1 MQTKEYTLDIG
12 GKTITA
18 QFNDLTN
25 QANGSVILSCENTVV
40 MATAVMSDNKKDGLD
55 YFPLSVEYEE
65 RYYSVG
71 KILGGRFMRRE
82 GRPTTNAILTG
93 RMIDRTVRPLFEQYI
108 RNEVQVIITILSL
121 GQYSPDILAINAAS
135 LALAT
140 SDIPWNGPV
149 SAVRIGANNSEE
161 FIINPFFK
169 SEEEELKGR
178 LDLIACGKDKHLN
191 MIEVRANEISDEL
204 TAKAFQ
210 KASDEIEK
218 IQEFQKK
225 VVKEIGKEKTMVEK
239 SELSS
244 EAIELFKSDIEP
256 RLEEMVF
263 NEKGNE
269 TIEKLKNIWIKSF
282 IEKTGET
289 NISLPLAFYEETID
303 DLIHKEALE
312 NNRRVDGRSMDQI
325 RSLYAQAGGVAP
337 SVHGVGIFY
346 RGGTHVFS
354 ALTLGGRRDALALDG
369 IEIGKEKRFIHHYN
383 FPPFSTGETGR
394 VGGTNRRMIG
404 HGALAE
410 KALLAVLPSEEEFP
424 YTIRIVSEAMASNG
438 STSMAST
445 CGSTIALMD
454 AGVPIKAPVAGIA
467 MGLIMKN
474 ESNYKILTDIQG
486 PEDHYGDMDF
496 KVTGTKN
503 GITAI
508 QMDVK
513 VDGIPIKILS
523 EALTS
528 AQKARLE
535 ILDVITKE
543 ISEPRPEIPSHA
555 PKIIKLEIKPEQIGG
570 VIGPGGKVI
579 NHIKE
584 SMGVDEIDINDDG
597 SVYITGKQE
606 TVENAKKMI
615 EALTRSYSVGDRF
628 EGRVVKIFDFGAI
641 VEIGPQTDGLV
652 HISEI
657 ASFRVED
664 INKVLRE
671 GMIVPVIIKETD
683 GRGKIKLSIKEAD
696 PKFIKLVKKEN
707 ESKPITTT
715 ATKPKRNIG

>member
-1 MQTKEYTLDIG
+1 MQTKEYTLDID

-18 QFNDLTN
+18 QFNDLAN
-25 QANGSVILSCENTVV
+25 QTNGSVILSCEKTVV
-40 MATAVMSDNKKDGLD
+40 MATVVMSTNTKDGLD

-65 RYYSVG
+65 KYYAVG

-93 RMIDRTVRPLFEQYI
+93 RMIDRTIRPLFEQHI
-108 RNEVQVIITILSL
+108 RNEVQVIITVLSI

-149 SAVRIGANNSEE
+149 SAVRIGTDDIGKFTVNPFSNSEE
-161 FIINPFFK
+161 ETLAK
-169 SEEEELKGR
+169 
-178 LDLIACGKDKHLN
+178 LDLIACGKDGNLN
-191 MIEVRANEISDEL
+191 MIEIGASEVSDEI
-204 TAKAFQ
+204 TKKAFQ
-210 KASDEIEK
+210 KASEEIEK
-218 IQEFQKK
+218 IQDFQKK
-225 VVKEIGKEKTMVEK
+225 ITKELGKEKVVIEK
-239 SELSS
+239 IELSN
-244 EAIELFKSDIEP
+244 EAFELFKDEIEP
-256 RLEEMVF
+256 KLEKMVF

-269 TIEKLKNIWIKSF
+269 TIEELKNIWIKSF
-282 IEKTGET
+282 IDKTGET
-289 NISLPLAFYEETID
+289 NISLPLAFYEKTID

-312 NNRRVDGRSMDQI
+312 NDRRVDGRAMDKI
-325 RSLYAQAGGVAP
+325 RPLYAQAGGLAP
-337 SVHGVGIFY
+337 MTHGVGIFY

-354 ALTLGGRRDALALDG
+354 ALTLGGRRDTLALDG
-369 IEIGKEKRFIHHYN
+369 IEIGTEKRYIHHYN

-467 MGLIMKN
+467 MGLMMGDEN
-474 ESNYKILTDIQG
+474 NYKILTDIQG

-513 VDGIPIKILS
+513 VAGVSIKILL
-523 EALTS
+523 EALDK
-528 AQKARLE
+528 AKQARLE

-543 ISEPRPEIPSHA
+543 ISEPRAETKTNA
-555 PKIIKLEIKPEQIGG
+555 PKIIKLQIKPDQIGG
-570 VIGPGGKVI
+570 IIGPGGKVI
-579 NHIKE
+579 NHIKD
-584 SMGVDEIDINDDG
+584 SMGVEEIDINDDG
-597 SVYITGKQE
+597 SVYITGKQDSA
-606 TVENAKKMI
+606 ENAKKMI

-628 EGRVVKIFDFGAI
+628 NGKITRVLDFGVV
-641 VEIGPQTDGLV
+641 VEIGPNTDGLV
-652 HISEI
+652 HVSEV
-657 ASFRVED
+657 APFRVED

-696 PKFIKLVKKEN
+696 LNFIKKHNDTK
-707 ESKPITTT
+707 SKPTITT
-715 ATKPKRNIG
+715 K

>member
-1 MQTKEYTLDIG
+1 MQTKEYTLDID

-18 QFNDLTN
+18 QFNNLADQT
-25 QANGSVILSCENTVV
+25 NGSVILSCEETVV
-40 MATAVMSDNKKDGLD
+40 MATAVMSANTKDGLD

-65 RYYSVG
+65 KYYAVG

-93 RMIDRTVRPLFEQYI
+93 RMIDRTIRPLFEQHI
-108 RNEVQVIITILSL
+108 RNEVQIIITVLSI
-121 GQYSPDILAINAAS
+121 GQYSPDILGINAAS

-149 SAVRIGANNSEE
+149 SAVRIGLNDSDEFTINPFSNSEE
-161 FIINPFFK
+161 K
-169 SEEEELKGR
+169 VSAK
-178 LDLIACGKDKHLN
+178 LDLIACGKDNNLN
-191 MIEVRANEISDEL
+191 MIEVGASEVKNDM
-204 TAKAFQ
+204 TTKAFQ
-210 KASDEIEK
+210 KASEEIEK

-225 VVKEIGKEKTMVEK
+225 ITKEIGKEKVVIEK
-239 SELSS
+239 IELPD
-244 EAIELFKSDIEP
+244 EVLELFKNEIEP
-256 RLEEMVF
+256 KLEEMVF

-269 TIEKLKNIWIKSF
+269 TIEELKNIWIKSF
-282 IEKTGET
+282 IDKTEKT
-289 NISLPLAFYEETID
+289 NISLPLAFYEKTID

-312 NNRRVDGRSMDQI
+312 NNRRVDGRAMDKI
-325 RSLYAQAGGVAP
+325 RPLFAQAGGIAP
-337 SVHGVGIFY
+337 MTHGVGIFY

-354 ALTLGGRRDALALDG
+354 ALTLGGRRDTLSLDG
-369 IEIGKEKRFIHHYN
+369 IEIGTEKRYIHHYN

-454 AGVPIKAPVAGIA
+454 AGVPIKTPVAGIA
-467 MGLIMKN
+467 MGLMTDDKD
-474 ESNYKILTDIQG
+474 NYKILTDIQG

-496 KVTGTKN
+496 KVTGTKD

-513 VDGIPIKILS
+513 VAGVPIKILS
-523 EALTS
+523 ESLER
-528 AQKARLE
+528 AQQARLE
-535 ILDVITKE
+535 ILDVIIKE
-543 ISEPRPEIPSHA
+543 ISEPRAETKPNA
-555 PKIIKLEIKPEQIGG
+555 PKIIKLQIKPDQIGG
-570 VIGPGGKVI
+570 VIGSGGKVI
-579 NHIKE
+579 NHIKD
-584 SMGVDEIDINDDG
+584 SMGVEEIDINDDG
-597 SVYITGKQE
+597 SVYITGKQDS
-606 TVENAKKMI
+606 VQNAKKMI

-628 EGRVVKIFDFGAI
+628 NGKITRILDFGAV
-641 VEIGPQTDGLV
+641 VEIGPNTDGLV
-652 HISEI
+652 HVSEI
-657 ASFRVED
+657 APFRVED
-664 INKVLRE
+664 INSVLKE

-683 GRGKIKLSIKEAD
+683 GRGKIKLSIKGAD
-696 PKFIKLVKKEN
+696 SNFIKRPQLIKKDN
-707 ESKPITTT
+707 DTKSTSTITT
-715 ATKPKRNIG
+715 K